1 MSLRNVA
8 ENVCLGNILL
18 QNSQRGQ
25 REMENMIRSLDY
37 YEPKKKRKKKKTK
50 KIVTLFIARKLY
62 KGRKTIIMA
71 FQTDIFLL
79 PCQYPAFHYY
89 HFRIKNG
96 QRKKDKKVLY
106 LNLTK

>member
-37 YEPKKKRKKKKTK
+37 YEPKKQERKR
-50 KIVTLFIARKLY
+50 R
-62 KGRKTIIMA
+62 
-71 FQTDIFLL
+71 
-79 PCQYPAFHYY
+79 
-89 HFRIKNG
+89 
-96 QRKKDKKVLY
+96 QRK
-106 LNLTK
+106 